1 MRPIEDHL
9 HERVLQLWGKT
20 AAEDRFHRAI
30 YHMLDVGHV
39 ARALLSDAAPPR
51 FRQALRYAWHGTN
64 VDAVI
69 DWLPFLVALH
79 DLGKIAAAFQ
89 GQQTT
94 ASAGRQRER
103 LEQAG
108 FTFSARAYSDPPSH
122 NAISAIFLQ
131 QWLARLEPGIPSS
144 TVTIL
149 RDALGGH
156 HGFFV
161 QDVRAE
167 KGKLLLTSESEEW
180 ELLRRAGYDLLRA
193 QLASPNGSLAEMG
206 KPHSARSATI
216 ALTGL
221 IVLSDWIG
229 SNADFFPPDCET
241 PLDQYVQRSAEQAQA
256 AIKRAGLT
264 YERTTPTYTTFS
276 DLFDIPEPRPLQ
288 CLIDKLDASDLAGP
302 ALYIIEAPTGEG
314 KTEAALALAR
324 RIAAAEGSDELFFAL
339 PTMATGNQMFGRLSK
354 LYHRL
359 YGALGAVK
367 LVHGQA
373 ALVQGELRR
382 LALLDHTY
390 DDGDT
395 DAPQAVSGDEML
407 HWFSSSKRALLAP
420 FGAGTV
426 DQVEMAGL
434 HTRYYMLKLFSLAG
448 KVIVIDEVH
457 AYDTYMN
464 TILEHTLRWL
474 SALGSSVILLSATL
488 PSQRHARLAQ
498 VFLQGVLG
506 EDATAPTI
514 PAKLDYPALSIYSAQ
529 QQRSIPVAAFRAEQR
544 LTLRFIH
551 DDSHTAQAQRLLD
564 LVAEGGAVARLCNRV
579 DDAQQIVR
587 ELRRLDPLESVLI
600 HARFPLEDRQQREQQ
615 VNDLVGRDSARL
627 PTDRVIIVG
636 TQVLEQSLDYDVDVM
651 VTDLAPIDLLL
662 QRAGR
667 LHRHDRTRQP
677 RFHDAVMYVQ
687 VPLSEQQMPDWQR
700 WKRIYDEYLLWR
712 TWEVLQKRIADGLIP
727 IMLPDDYRPLIQKV
741 YTAELPALDP
751 EASHTEAMQNAWEA
765 MQVVGKT
772 MESEARVRLTPNPL
786 SPAYITQVE
795 SLRFLED
802 EEGALIGW
810 QAAKTRL
817 GERIT
822 VIPVYEV
829 DGRLAIDPQGR
840 RRLSSKLD
848 TDTQIALLNRSL
860 TINEPRLIAA
870 LSKIGWPWRKLPA
883 LLKNTHP
890 LTLDASGSAMI
901 AGIPLRLDPLLG
913 LTINKE
919 TV

>member
-1 MRPIEDHL
+1 MPPIEDDL
-9 HERVLQLWGKT
+9 RERVLQLWGKT
-20 AAEDRFHRAI
+20 AADERFHRAI
-30 YHMLDVGHV
+30 FHMLDVGHV
-39 ARALLSDAAPPR
+39 ARALLSDAASPR
-51 FRQALRYAWHGTN
+51 FCQALRYAWRGAN
-64 VDAVI
+64 VDALI

-89 GQQTT
+89 GQQKKP
-94 ASAGRQRER
+94 SAKRQRER
-103 LEQAG
+103 LERAG
-108 FTFSARAYSDPPSH
+108 FTFSLRAYSDPPPH
-122 NAISAIFLQ
+122 NAISALFLQ
-131 QWLARLEPGIPSS
+131 QWLAQLEPGIPGG

-161 QDVRAE
+161 QNMKDE
-167 KGKLLLTSESEEW
+167 KGKLLLTKEAAEW
-180 ELLRRAGYDLLRA
+180 ESLRRAGYDLLRA
-193 QLASPNGSLAEMG
+193 QLAPLTGSLAEIG
-206 KPHSARSATI
+206 QPLSARSATI

-229 SNADFFPPDCET
+229 SNTDFFPPDCET
-241 PLDQYVQRSAEQAQA
+241 PLDEYVQRSVERALN
-256 AIKRAGLT
+256 AITEAGLA
-264 YERTTPTYTTFS
+264 YERAAPTYTTFS
-276 DLFDIPEPRPLQ
+276 ELFNIPEPRPLQ
-288 CLIDKLDASDLAGP
+288 CLIDKLDAGDLAGP
-302 ALYIIEAPTGEG
+302 ALYIVEAPTGEG

-324 RIAAAEGSDELFFAL
+324 RFAVAEGSDELFFAL
-339 PTMATGNQMFGRLSK
+339 PTMATGNQMFGRLSQ

-367 LVHGQA
+367 LIHGQA
-373 ALVQGELRR
+373 ALVQDELRR
-382 LALLDHTY
+382 LALLDQTY
-390 DDGDT
+390 DDDDPDT
-395 DAPQAVSGDEML
+395 HQPVSGNEML

-420 FGAGTV
+420 FGVGTV

-474 SALGSSVILLSATL
+474 SALGSSVLLLSATL

-506 EDATAPTI
+506 EDVAAPII
-514 PAKLDYPALSIYSAQ
+514 PADLDYPVLSIYSAQ
-529 QQRSIPVAAFRAEQR
+529 QQRLLEVAAFRDEQR

-551 DDSHTAQAQRLLD
+551 DDSYTAQAQRLLD

-579 DDAQQIVR
+579 SDAQQIVR
-587 ELRRLDPLESVLI
+587 ELRRLAPGSGILI
-600 HARFPLEDRQQREQQ
+600 HARFPLKQRQSREKRI
-615 VNDLVGRDSARL
+615 NRRVGRDSKRL
-627 PTDRVIIVG
+627 PGDRVIIVG

-651 VTDLAPIDLLL
+651 ITDLAPIDLLL

-667 LHRHDRTRQP
+667 LHRHDRTRLP

-687 VPLSEQQMPDWQR
+687 FPLSAQELPDWQR
-700 WKRIYDEYLLWR
+700 WKLIYDEYLLWR
-712 TWEVLQKRIADGLIP
+712 TWDVLQKRSAGGLIP
-727 IMLPDDYRPLIQKV
+727 IRLPDDYRPLIEKV
-741 YTAELPALDP
+741 YTAELPVLDP
-751 EASHTEAMQNAWEA
+751 AVFYTETMQNAWQA
-765 MQVVGKT
+765 MQASGKT
-772 MESEARVRLTPNPL
+772 MEDEARLRLTPNPL
-786 SPAYITQVE
+786 SPDYITRGD

-829 DGRLAIDPQGR
+829 DGRLTIDPEGR

-848 TDTQIALLNRSL
+848 TDMQSALLNRALMISDA
-860 TINEPRLIAA
+860 RLVAA
-870 LSKIGWPWRKLPA
+870 LAKIRWPWSKLPA

-890 LTLDASGSAMI
+890 LKLDASGAAMI

-913 LTINKE
+913 LTIN
-919 TV
+919 

>member
-1 MRPIEDHL
+1 MSPIEDHDRA
-9 HERVLQLWGKT
+9 RVLQLWGKT
-20 AAEDRFHRAI
+20 ATEEHFHPAI
-30 YHMLDVGHV
+30 FHMLDVGHV

-51 FRQALRYAWHGTN
+51 LRQALRYAWRGANIDTL
-64 VDAVI
+64 I

-94 ASAGRQRER
+94 ASARRQRER
-103 LEQAG
+103 LERTG
-108 FTFSARAYSDPPSH
+108 YTFSSRPYSDAPPH

-131 QWLARLEPGIPSS
+131 QCLAQLEPGISRS

-161 QDVRAE
+161 QDVPGE
-167 KGKLLLTSESEEW
+167 KGKLRLTNESAEW
-180 ELLRRAGYDLLRA
+180 ETLRHAGYDLLRA
-193 QLASPNGSLAEMG
+193 QLAPRTSSLTDIDT
-206 KPHSARSATI
+206 PHSARSATI

-229 SNADFFPPDCET
+229 SNTDFFPPDCET
-241 PLDQYVQRSAEQAQA
+241 PLDQYVPSSVERAQT
-256 AIKRAGLT
+256 AIKRTGFM
-264 YERTTPTYTTFS
+264 YERTAPSYTTFN
-276 DLFDIPEPRPLQ
+276 DLFDISEPRPLQ
-288 CLIDKLDASDLAGP
+288 CLIDKLDASDLAAP

-324 RIAAAEGSDELFFAL
+324 RIAAAGSDELFFAL
-339 PTMATGNQMFGRLSK
+339 PTMATGNQMFGRLSNF
-354 LYHRL
+354 YHNL

-373 ALVQGELRR
+373 ALVQDELRR
-382 LALLDHTY
+382 LALLDHSY
-390 DDGDT
+390 DDDAT
-395 DAPQAVSGDEML
+395 DAQQAVSGDEML

-420 FGAGTV
+420 FGVGTV

-457 AYDTYMN
+457 AYDTYMS

-506 EDATAPTI
+506 EDANAPAI
-514 PAKLDYPALSIYSAQ
+514 PANLDYPVLSIYSAQ

-544 LTLRFIH
+544 LTLRLIH
-551 DDSHTAQAQRLLD
+551 DDSYAAQAQRLLD

-579 DDAQQIVR
+579 ADAQQIVR
-587 ELRRLDPLESVLI
+587 ELRRLAPGSGILI
-600 HARFPLEDRQQREQQ
+600 HARFPLKQRQSREKRI
-615 VNDLVGRDSARL
+615 NRRVGRDSTRL
-627 PTDRVIIVG
+627 PSDRVIIVG

-667 LHRHDRTRQP
+667 LHRHKRVRLP
-677 RFHDAVMYVQ
+677 RFHAAVMYVQ
-687 VPLSEQQMPDWQR
+687 FPLSEQQMPDWKR

-712 TWEVLQKRIADGLIP
+712 TWAVLQNRIADGLIS
-727 IMLPDDYRPLIQKV
+727 IMLPDDYRPLIEAV
-741 YTAELPALDP
+741 YTAELPALDL
-751 EASHTEAMQNAWEA
+751 EATPTEAMQKAWQT
-765 MQVVGKT
+765 MQADGKM
-772 MESEARVRLTPNPL
+772 MEDEARLRLTPNPL
-786 SPAYITQVE
+786 SPAYITQGE
-795 SLRFLED
+795 SLRFVED
-802 EEGALIGW
+802 EEGALLGW

-822 VIPVYEV
+822 VIPVYEI
-829 DGRLAIDPQGR
+829 DRRLSIDPQGKQ
-840 RRLSSKLD
+840 RLLSKLD
-848 TDTQIALLNRSL
+848 RDTQIALLSRAL
-860 TINEPRLIAA
+860 TINDERLIAA
-870 LSKIGWPWRKLPA
+870 LSKIGWPWRKLPP

-890 LTLDASGSAMI
+890 LKLDTSGSAMI

-913 LTINKE
+913 LTINQE